1 MPRRTLLLILV
12 LIIAV
17 GGLLALSLNSKPQS
31 PTTTVPASVA
41 QTTLALTQPVAST
54 SGVLMSNILINTN
67 GNKVG
72 AVQVELSYDPTAL
85 GNVDIKAES
94 FIKGPV
100 ELLKKIDSDNG
111 RISYAL
117 GVPFGQN
124 QVQGSGILATLSFTK
139 LQTSG
144 MTTIS
149 FLPKSLVSA
158 QGIAQSVLRLATG
171 VTFDLSK

>member
-1 MPRRTLLLILV
+1 MPKRTLLLILV

-17 GGLLALSLNSKPQS
+17 AGLLALSLSSKPA
-31 PTTTVPASVA
+31 PTTTVPTSVA
-41 QTTLALTQPVAST
+41 QTTLSLTQPVAST
-54 SGVLMSNILINTN
+54 SGVLTSNILINTN

-72 AVQVELSYDPTAL
+72 AVQIELSYDPAAL
-85 GNVDIKAES
+85 GNVDIKAGS
-94 FIKGPV
+94 FIKGSMQ
-100 ELLKKIDSDNG
+100 LLKKIDSDNG
-111 RISYAL
+111 RVSYAL

-124 QVQGSGILATLSFTK
+124 EAQGYGILATLSFTK

-158 QGIAQSVLRLATG
+158 QGITQSVLRLATG